1 MANNNASSLRQ
12 YREDE
17 DRLMRSDKILK
28 FSTKQRLVIE
38 AGRVLGSE
46 IDLDTLLDRIVV
58 EALQVV
64 DADRGS
70 IWILDKEKN
79 ELWTKVATGI
89 SDRRLRVPVGKG
101 LAGIVAQTGKTIN
114 IPDAYQDERFD
125 PSHDRSTGYRTHSLL
140 TVPMRNMHGN
150 VTGVIQVLNQL
161 EGVPFSTDDEELLSL
176 LANHAAIAIENAQL
190 YEDLEDS
197 YQRTLLAMTSLL
209 ELRDQETENH
219 SIRVVQFALRIAEEM
234 GITDPNQIRTLQLGA
249 TLHDIGKIG
258 ISDNILLKP
267 GRFTDE
273 ERKIMEKHTIYGY
286 EKLRVLKNIPF
297 IGDAALIVLHHH
309 EKYNGKGYPMGL
321 KGNEIPLGARIF
333 MAADVLDALAS
344 RRPYKGPWPYLRIR
358 EEFVKCSGTDF
369 DPRVVEAFLRI
380 PPEDWEAI
388 RTRVDGMPK

>member
-1 MANNNASSLRQ
+1 MENNNASSLRQ

-17 DRLMRSDKILK
+17 DRLMNSDKILK
-28 FSTKQRLVIE
+28 FFIKQRLVIE

-46 IDLDTLLDRIVV
+46 TDLDTLLDHIAV
-58 EALQVV
+58 EALKVV
-64 DADRGS
+64 DAERSS
-70 IWILDKEKN
+70 IWTFDKKKN

-89 SDRRLRVPVGKG
+89 SGRRLRVPVGKG
-101 LAGIVAQTGKTIN
+101 LAGMVAMTGKTIN

-125 PSHDRSTGYRTHSLL
+125 PSHDRSTGYRTQSLL
-140 TVPMRNMHGN
+140 TVPMKNMRGS

-161 EGVPFSTDDEELLSL
+161 EGLPFSIDDEELLSS

-197 YQRTLLAMTSLL
+197 YRQTLLAMTSLL

-219 SIRVVQFALRIAEEM
+219 SIRVVQFALRIAAEM
-234 GITDPNQIRTLQLGA
+234 GIAEPNRIRTLQLGA

-258 ISDNILLKP
+258 VSDTILLKP
-267 GRFTDE
+267 GRLTDE
-273 ERKIMEKHTIYGY
+273 EYREMQKHTTYGY
-286 EKLRVLKNIPF
+286 EVLKNIPF
-297 IGDAALIVLHHH
+297 IGEAALIVLHHH

-321 KGNEIPLGARIF
+321 KGEEIPLGARIF

-344 RRPYKGPWPYLRIR
+344 RRPYKEPWPYIRIR

-369 DPRVVEAFLRI
+369 DPQVVEAFLRI

-388 RTRVDGMPK
+388 RARVDGMPK

>member
-1 MANNNASSLRQ
+1 MENNNASSLRQ

-17 DRLMRSDKILK
+17 DRLMNSDKILK
-28 FSTKQRLVIE
+28 FFIKQRLVIE

-46 IDLDTLLDRIVV
+46 TDLDTLLDRIAV
-58 EALQVV
+58 EALKVV
-64 DADRGS
+64 DAERSS
-70 IWILDKEKN
+70 IWTFDKKKN

-89 SDRRLRVPVGKG
+89 SGRRLRVPVGKG
-101 LAGIVAQTGKTIN
+101 LAGMVAMTGKTIN

-125 PSHDRSTGYRTHSLL
+125 PSHDRSTGYRTRSLL
-140 TVPMRNMHGN
+140 TVPMKNMRGS

-161 EGVPFSTDDEELLSL
+161 EGLSFSIDDEELLSS

-197 YQRTLLAMTSLL
+197 YRQTLLAMTSLL

-219 SIRVVQFALRIAEEM
+219 SIRVVQFALRIAAEM
-234 GITDPNQIRTLQLGA
+234 GINDPNHIRTLQLGA

-258 ISDNILLKP
+258 VSDTILLKP
-267 GRFTDE
+267 GRLTDE
-273 ERKIMEKHTIYGY
+273 EYREMQKHTTYGY
-286 EKLRVLKNIPF
+286 EVLKNIPF
-297 IGDAALIVLHHH
+297 IGNAALIVWHHH

-321 KGNEIPLGARIF
+321 MGEEIPLGARIF

-344 RRPYKGPWPYLRIR
+344 RRPYKEPWPYLRIR

-369 DPRVVEAFLRI
+369 DPQVVEAFLRI

>member
-1 MANNNASSLRQ
+1 MENNNPSNLPQ
-12 YREDE
+12 YWEDE
-17 DRLMRSDKILK
+17 DRLMSSDKILK

-58 EALQVV
+58 EALKVV

-70 IWILDKEKN
+70 IWILDKKKN

-89 SDRRLRVPVGKG
+89 SGRRLRVPVGKG
-101 LAGIVAQTGKTIN
+101 LAGMVAMTGKTIN

-125 PSHDRSTGYRTHSLL
+125 PSHDRSTGYRTQSLL
-140 TVPMRNMHGN
+140 TVPMKNMRGS

-161 EGVPFSTDDEELLSL
+161 EGLPFSIDDEELLSS

-197 YQRTLLAMTSLL
+197 YRQTLLAMTSLL

-219 SIRVVQFALRIAEEM
+219 SIRVVQFALRIAAEM
-234 GITDPNQIRTLQLGA
+234 GINDPNRIRTLQLGA

-258 ISDNILLKP
+258 VSDTILLKP
-267 GRFTDE
+267 GRLTDE
-273 ERKIMEKHTIYGY
+273 EYREMQKHTTYGY
-286 EKLRVLKNIPF
+286 EVLKNIPF

-321 KGNEIPLGARIF
+321 MGEEIPLGARIF

-344 RRPYKGPWPYLRIR
+344 RRPYKEPWPYLRIR
-358 EEFVKCSGTDF
+358 EEFMRCSGTDF
-369 DPRVVEAFLRI
+369 DPQVVEAFLRI

-388 RTRVDGMPK
+388 RTRVDGMSK

>member
-1 MANNNASSLRQ
+1 MENNNASSLRQ

-17 DRLMRSDKILK
+17 ERLMNSDKILK
-28 FSTKQRLVIE
+28 FFIKQRLVIE

-46 IDLDTLLDRIVV
+46 TDLDTLLDRIAV
-58 EALQVV
+58 EALKVV
-64 DADRGS
+64 DAERSS
-70 IWILDKEKN
+70 IWTFDKKKN

-89 SDRRLRVPVGKG
+89 SGRRLRVPVGKG
-101 LAGIVAQTGKTIN
+101 LAGMVAMTGKTIN

-125 PSHDRSTGYRTHSLL
+125 PSHDRSTGYRTRSLL
-140 TVPMRNMHGN
+140 TVPMKNMRGS

-161 EGVPFSTDDEELLSL
+161 EGLSFSIDDEELLSS

-197 YQRTLLAMTSLL
+197 YRQTLLAMTSLL

-219 SIRVVQFALRIAEEM
+219 SIRVVQFAPRIAAEM
-234 GITDPNQIRTLQLGA
+234 GINDPNHIRTLQLGA

-258 ISDNILLKP
+258 VSDTILLKP
-267 GRFTDE
+267 GRLTDE
-273 ERKIMEKHTIYGY
+273 EYREMQKHTTYGY
-286 EKLRVLKNIPF
+286 EVLKNIPF
-297 IGDAALIVLHHH
+297 IGNAALIVWHHH

-321 KGNEIPLGARIF
+321 MGEEIPLGARIF

-344 RRPYKGPWPYLRIR
+344 RRPYKEPWPYLRIR
-358 EEFVKCSGTDF
+358 EEFVQCSGTDF
-369 DPRVVEAFLRI
+369 DPQVVEAFLRI

>member
-1 MANNNASSLRQ
+1 MENNNASSLRQ

-17 DRLMRSDKILK
+17 DRLMNSDKILK
-28 FSTKQRLVIE
+28 FFIKQRLVIE

-46 IDLDTLLDRIVV
+46 TDLDTLLDRIAV
-58 EALQVV
+58 EALKVV
-64 DADRGS
+64 DAERSS
-70 IWILDKEKN
+70 IWTFDKKKN

-89 SDRRLRVPVGKG
+89 SGRRLRVPVGKG
-101 LAGIVAQTGKTIN
+101 LAGMVAMTGKTIN

-125 PSHDRSTGYRTHSLL
+125 PSHDRSTGYRTRSLL
-140 TVPMRNMHGN
+140 TVPMKNMRGS

-161 EGVPFSTDDEELLSL
+161 EGLSFSIDDEELLSS

-197 YQRTLLAMTSLL
+197 YRQTLLAMTSLL

-219 SIRVVQFALRIAEEM
+219 SIRVVQFALRIAAEM
-234 GITDPNQIRTLQLGA
+234 GINDPNHIRTLQLGA

-258 ISDNILLKP
+258 VSDTILLKP
-267 GRFTDE
+267 GRLTDE
-273 ERKIMEKHTIYGY
+273 EYREMQKHTTYGY
-286 EKLRVLKNIPF
+286 EVLKNIPF
-297 IGDAALIVLHHH
+297 IGNAALIVWHHH

-321 KGNEIPLGARIF
+321 MGEEIPLGARIF

-344 RRPYKGPWPYLRIR
+344 RRPYKEPWPYLRIR
-358 EEFVKCSGTDF
+358 EEFVQCSGTDF
-369 DPRVVEAFLRI
+369 DPQVVEAFLRI